1 MPLVSAMACTISKEA
16 SMQDPTRMLERS
28 YMRTGALIDG
38 ITLEQLHAPTPC
50 PEFDVSQ
57 LINHILQAIYFAG
70 AMMYDEP
77 IDIREVAASGPP
89 DLMAGDHRATYERST
104 KRLLS
109 AFREP
114 GSFERTFDIP
124 WLGQAPA
131 SVLLW
136 FHMNEIVV
144 HGWELARATGQPA
157 DVDVD
162 IAEALYEN
170 MKERI
175 GPEFRSAPL
184 ELDDDP
190 YSMERSLHAGDGPFG
205 APVPVP
211 EDAPAFERLLAYTG
225 RAATWSPGQATP

>member
-1 MPLVSAMACTISKEA
+1 
-16 SMQDPTRMLERS
+16 MQDPTRMLERS

-38 ITLEQLHAPTPC
+38 IALEQLHAPTPC

-57 LINHILQAIYFAG
+57 LINHILQAIHFTG
-70 AMMYDEP
+70 ALMSDEP
-77 IDIREVAASGPP
+77 IDMASVVASGPP
-89 DLMAGDHRATYERST
+89 DLMAGDHRATYERTT
-104 KRLLS
+104 KRLLG

-114 GSFERTFDIP
+114 GALERTFDLP
-124 WLGQAPA
+124 WIGQAPA

-144 HGWELARATGQPA
+144 HGWELAMATGQPA
-157 DVDVD
+157 DVDVDVDVD

-175 GPEFRSAPL
+175 GPEFRSTPL
-184 ELDDDP
+184 DPNDDP
-190 YSMERSLHAGDGPFG
+190 YSMERSLHAGGGPFG

-225 RAATWSPGQATP
+225 RSATWSPGQATP